1 MTKPCPRCGLS
12 LTFTQHETHEECLNI
27 LAPRY
32 RLAQQA
38 LEAMHRRYRTLEERL
53 ARAKIVATVAR
64 KEAKRNAAI
73 PARLAAV
80 EAALGIGKE
89 NQRVNV

>member
-1 MTKPCPRCGLS
+1 
-12 LTFTQHETHEECLNI
+12 
-27 LAPRY
+27 
-32 RLAQQA
+32 
-38 LEAMHRRYRTLEERL
+38 MHRRYRTLEERL